1 MPQRFLTGP
10 QFERAM
16 TEPLQTLTHFDATGQ
31 AHMVDV
37 GNKAETKRVARA
49 TGRITMLPATLAL
62 IESGSHKKGDVLGV
76 ARLAAIQGAK
86 RCADLIPLAHPIP
99 LTRVAVEFAVDN
111 ARNGVRIDVTAL
123 VRGWVRGSIPAEGL
137 SLETTDGEAVFIGP
151 GALARADRP
160 RLEVVLR

>member
-62 IESGSHKKGDVLGV
+62 IE
-76 ARLAAIQGAK
+76 
-86 RCADLIPLAHPIP
+86 
-99 LTRVAVEFAVDN
+99 
-111 ARNGVRIDVTAL
+111 
-123 VRGWVRGSIPAEGL
+123 
-137 SLETTDGEAVFIGP
+137 
-151 GALARADRP
+151 P
-160 RLEVVLR
+160 RWH